1 MTAFAQF
8 ADGLRAITTNTVNA
22 FFKVSHNGFALIG
35 LAMAFIGITL
45 ATQPTLR
52 QSLELRVTSWLQER
66 QYDLLG
72 MEARPDAVER
82 ATALDPKALPKQQ
95 ASVAYWLSQKYRVA
109 PEPLGALVAEAYQ
122 IGVKVKVEPTLLLA
136 IMAIESGFN
145 PFAQSPVGAQGLMQV
160 MTRVH
165 SDKYDN
171 FGGVHAAFDPVTNLK
186 VGAKVLQDCIARAG
200 SVEGGLRHYVGA
212 GANGDGGYVAKV
224 MSEFGRLQQVAAGKS
239 VPVFASQQVA
249 VVTLPAPAATS
260 PSANAESAVE
270 EASPKAAPAVPAQPT
285 VGAPAKPVAVK
296 TLTPPKALPQA
307 APVIA
312 IAAS

>member
-8 ADGLRAITTNTVNA
+8 TDGLRAIITNTVNA
-22 FFKVSHNGFALIG
+22 FFRFSHNGFALIG
-35 LAMAFIGITL
+35 LAMAFTGITL
-45 ATQPTLR
+45 ATQPELR
-52 QSLELRVTSWLQER
+52 QGLELRVTAWLQER

-82 ATALDPKALPKQQ
+82 ATALDPKELPKQQ

-171 FGGVHAAFDPVTNLK
+171 FGGVHAAFDPVTNLR

-200 SVEGGLRHYVGA
+200 SVEGGLRQYVGA
-212 GANGDGGYVAKV
+212 TTNGDGGYVVKV
-224 MSEFGRLQQVAAGKS
+224 MSEFGRLQSVAAGKS
-239 VPVFASQQVA
+239 VPIAAPQQVA
-249 VVTLPAPAATS
+249 VAAPTAPAA
-260 PSANAESAVE
+260 
-270 EASPKAAPAVPAQPT
+270 APAAEATDPALASDAKPT
-285 VGAPAKPVAVK
+285 PVAPVRPAVGPRSKPVAVK
-296 TLTPPKALPQA
+296 AQPKTPPLATPDA
-307 APVIA
+307 TV
-312 IAAS
+312 AAS